1 MTHPAMNRL
10 RKLMTVDSASEKK
23 QASPLSPEDRK
34 LTMDAI
40 ASDYAAR
47 DTSLKA
53 TAVVQ
58 EWVEIPPDD
67 LDPNE
72 GYADRLYGMLLGF
85 IDENQDG
92 EITDEEQEVFDSYAN
107 AVGAYLSKKGVTD
120 ADIEKLLSDWDNE
133 AAESIIDY
141 LAGELDDNDADL
153 DEMAFSPEE
162 QEPIF
167 DAVGKQWG
175 ISNGKKVL
183 KKIQGF
189 GPKVKRSIKQ
199 VMSLKK
205 ALRRAFSPDA
215 MRKRAKSMR
224 LQQKMG
230 LNGK

>member
-1 MTHPAMNRL
+1 
-10 RKLMTVDSASEKK
+10 
-23 QASPLSPEDRK
+23 
-34 LTMDAI
+34 
-40 ASDYAAR
+40 
-47 DTSLKA
+47 
-53 TAVVQ
+53 
-58 EWVEIPPDD
+58 
-67 LDPNE
+67 
-72 GYADRLYGMLLGF
+72 
-85 IDENQDG
+85 
-92 EITDEEQEVFDSYAN
+92 
-107 AVGAYLSKKGVTD
+107 
-120 ADIEKLLSDWDNE
+120 
-133 AAESIIDY
+133 
-141 LAGELDDNDADL
+141 
-153 DEMAFSPEE
+153 MAFSPEE